1 MKTILA
7 RTSRSKSADLDV
19 SDEDRSNTSK
29 ALSSIGISVYDENGE
44 YQDFSKTLDQLSEKW
59 NTLSKSQQ
67 SYVAEQMA
75 GIRNLNTMSAIIE
88 TWKDAKS
95 IASDAVSDTGF
106 IDETQEKYMDS
117 VNAHINRLQTSIQE
131 LWNELLDTGAI
142 STLTDALNLLI
153 NVAEKLIGVFST
165 IGDVLP
171 VVNGGFVSLA
181 GTVGTI
187 AAGWSVFSN
196 VKQAYKDIGEAEKG
210 SDLAGKNGIVE
221 GLKKTKEDT
230 TELLSSITGEF
241 TKFKDGYKTTSQ
253 GLSGFSGITEGLK
266 GGWNALSGLSKG
278 MIGLTAG
285 IAAVSLAV
293 SGLDALTTSTEESAE
308 AASKAKEK
316 YEKAK
321 NAYSSH
327 ASTINDIKGKYQEL
341 SKGVSASGKNIN
353 LTTEQFEEY
362 HSVCNKIADMY
373 PTLIDHYDG
382 QGNAILKLKG
392 NVEGLTEALEKERLT
407 AAQTSVDGM
416 GDLLKNFNNESGNKK
431 NSTIFGDAVSH
442 PIKSFKAAL
451 GYTEMGYGA
460 TEQGIVDVVKKFN
473 SLNKDV
479 NNGKI
484 KDKDVLLQKFV
495 EKNIQGLGSSNGNA
509 NYIGQLESYKKL
521 IDSDKKDLKKN
532 WGTFMKD
539 IEGLSTQCKA
549 KLESDSNQ
557 IKNALQNYVTVLTSN
572 GKYTNLDDSLLENIN
587 TLISNIDTD
596 KIQELSDKGEVAMK
610 NYVTGIVKGINNS
623 SDEVRK
629 SFSKMMDLTANSS
642 LNEIGKVL
650 TDKNI
655 KKVAKALETD
665 EDGALDLLGLKNQ
678 KKALEE
684 QDKLYSKVKNKYGK
698 DFIETPEQENPEQE
712 AKKLE
717 TLNNEY
723 KKLVKNRMNL
733 ASTMSD
739 EERYWGN
746 VDQYNRNIINI
757 DDKVFQELKKKKI
770 VDQET
775 TKKDL
780 GTYMT
785 TYGAGYNAE
794 NGALEGQD
802 IMYTPI
808 LPDGTILDKDSI
820 SKYINKITKNANSEQ
835 DVLDADKK
843 GMKIGDQYIHGI
855 INGVTSISDNEI
867 NSVLEP
873 VFSTIDE
880 KIGANTFNENKSVN
894 VSKGIIKGNV
904 DSMVSEL
911 KTVTKDGFLKGNTK
925 SSIKNKI
932 YQSIFDTLG
941 IDDKNAKEEIKKAL
955 KGNINDI
962 LDSAVDAD
970 DLKDKLDASMHN
982 MLVAAQDDYESNKQ
996 HEKQAKIYK
1005 KEEEALT
1012 KIKKQNDK
1020 INKATKARGAS
1031 QKSVN
1036 QFIEES
1042 GINTSEEIDL
1052 LMDAIDKTDTWEG
1065 AMAKF
1070 LSTSTD
1076 LDSVNSRVE
1085 QLISNITT
1093 MKNTLDSVS
1102 SATSLSNGATGLDID
1117 GIKKL
1122 TNAFGLTA
1130 GSKEYDELFE
1140 NTAAGIKVNA
1150 YYLDKLNKKWA
1161 ETEKKKY
1168 SDEIQRQESRYQQL
1182 CVAIGNAT
1190 NAKGKDSKLTGE
1202 EINNLIKE
1210 RDGLSQSIAKLR
1222 EAASMYDGLTSSYNQ
1237 WVQAQGTEDANSGY
1251 LSIVDSIDKIKDLYD
1266 KGWVAND
1273 DFTSFANMFSFDD
1286 IDLSDG
1292 EKAAKIYETTFQ
1304 KYKNWFT
1311 GDVTGVENFL
1321 KSLKSIGAAVNK
1333 GDGVWELA
1341 GKGTKEIAQNL
1352 GVSESLVVKMLEA
1365 ANSANLGVVFDDAV
1379 DKLENLKYE
1388 AEQAGSALKKAL
1400 PEKYDIDL
1408 NVSKESDIQ
1417 TQLKKAKKLMKEL
1430 GKDSEWS
1437 DEIQSV
1443 VNYLYAK
1450 LGEIKKQDGTVKITT
1465 FVKTDSVDKAL
1476 DKLHKMKK
1484 YKDLKI
1490 DLKGDTNSLN
1500 KQIKTVKGELQKFKK
1515 DGHIDFSQTG
1525 ANELATVLDSLY
1537 EQKIKL
1543 SEPTFMQLDS
1553 SSVGDAQGK
1562 VLELLQT
1569 YQDAANNASKIKWE
1583 FNQGIKTKSDVK
1595 DAEKAKNDAY
1605 NAIKKTIGKGGKKA
1619 EILATLGINKD
1630 TTKKN
1635 IQTALNGINSEKL
1648 VKAKFQL
1655 TDEEKKRIDKIKI
1668 PDKKVSYKPKVNNKS
1683 KKEAVEVLNSIAK
1696 SRHVKYV
1703 VKITESSLESVK
1715 KTLAD
1720 LAKTAS
1726 SINVSTGSGKGSGK
1740 SSGKGSSK
1748 KSSKKKKG
1756 KGKVNG
1762 TAHANGT
1769 FNIFS
1774 TYNNAFA
1781 QGSWGASQGGTSLVG
1796 ELGRE
1801 LIVRGNRFFTVG
1813 DNGAEFTNIQKGDI
1827 IFNHKIKF
1835 CGLV

>member
-19 SDEDRSNTSK
+19 SDEDRSNASK

-67 SYVAEQMA
+67 SYIAEQMA

-196 VKQAYKDIGEAEKG
+196 IKKAYKDIGEAEKG
-210 SDLAGKNGIVE
+210 SDLSKKNGIVE
-221 GLKKTKEDT
+221 GLKKTKEDA

-241 TKFKDGYKTTSQ
+241 TKFKDGYKAASQ
-253 GLSGFSGITEGLK
+253 GLSGFASVTEGLK
-266 GGWNALSGLSKG
+266 GGWSALSGLTKG

-285 IAAVSLAV
+285 IAVVSLAV

-308 AASKAKEK
+308 AANKAKEK

-327 ASTINDIKGKYQEL
+327 ASTIEDIKGKYQEL
-341 SKGVSASGKNIN
+341 SKGVSASGENIN

-382 QGNAILKLKG
+382 QGNAVLKLKG
-392 NVEGLTEALEKERLT
+392 NVEGLTKALEEERLA

-416 GDLLKNFNNESGNKK
+416 DKLLTNFNNESGNKK
-431 NSTIFGDAVSH
+431 NSTILGDVVSH
-442 PIKSFKAAL
+442 PIKSLKTKF
-451 GYTEMGYGA
+451 GYTELGYGA
-460 TEQGIVDVVKKFN
+460 TEQGIVDVVEEFN
-473 SLNKDV
+473 KLNKDV

-484 KDKDVLLQKFV
+484 KDKDALLQKFV
-495 EKNIQGLGSSNGNA
+495 KKDIAGLASNNGNA

-521 IDSDKKDLKKN
+521 IDSNKKDLKKN

-539 IEGLSTQCKA
+539 IESLSAQCKA
-549 KLESDSNQ
+549 KLESDSSQ
-557 IKNALQNYVTVLTSN
+557 IKNALQNYVTVLTSK
-572 GKYTNLDDSLLENIN
+572 GEYANLDDNLLADIN
-587 TLISNIDTD
+587 TLISNIGID
-596 KIQELSDKGEVAMK
+596 KLQELSDKGETAMK
-610 NYVTGIVKGINNS
+610 NYVTGIVKGISNS
-623 SDEVRK
+623 SDEVK
-629 SFSKMMDLTANSS
+629 KTFSKMMSLTANSS
-642 LNEIGKVL
+642 LDEIGKVL

-655 KKVAKALETD
+655 KKVAKALGTD
-665 EDGALDLLGLKNQ
+665 EDGALDLLGLEDQ
-678 KKALEE
+678 KKALNER
-684 QDKLYSKVKNKYGK
+684 DKLYSKVKNKYGEG
-698 DFIETPEQENPEQE
+698 FIKSPEQQ
-712 AKKLE
+712 AKKVE
-717 TLNNEY
+717 TLNKEY
-723 KKLVKNRMNL
+723 NSLNKEYEELVKNRKTMV
-733 ASTMSD
+733 STMSD

-746 VDQYNRNIINI
+746 VDEYNRKIISI
-757 DDKVFQELKKKKI
+757 DDKVLQEMKEKKQA
-770 VDQET
+770 DQDDTLET
-775 TKKDL
+775 I
-780 GTYMT
+780 GGYMT
-785 TYGAGYNAE
+785 TYGRNDVIEQGV
-794 NGALEGQD
+794 LEGQQ

-808 LPDGTILDKDSI
+808 LPDGTILSQDNIYKYIDNITKDS
-820 SKYINKITKNANSEQ
+820 KSEK

-855 INGVTSISDNEI
+855 INGVTNIDDSEI
-867 NSVLEP
+867 NSVLDS
-873 VFSTIDE
+873 VFSTIDAKAYKE
-880 KIGANTFNENKSVN
+880 NTLNGVRNVFKNVNDKSIIGENV
-894 VSKGIIKGNV
+894 
-904 DSMVSEL
+904 L
-911 KTVTKDGFLKGNTK
+911 K
-925 SSIKNKI
+925 
-932 YQSIFDTLG
+932 SIFETLG
-941 IDDKNAKEEIKKAL
+941 IKNEETKKEIEQDLSGTINEIL
-955 KGNINDI
+955 NT
-962 LDSAVDAD
+962 AVDAD
-970 DLKDKLDASMHN
+970 DLKDKLDGKMFD
-982 MLVAAQDDYESNKQ
+982 MLAIAQATDESNKQ
-996 HEKQAKIYK
+996 HEKQAKIYD
-1005 KEEEALT
+1005 KEEKKLD

-1020 INKATKARGAS
+1020 INKATKARGVS

-1042 GINTSEEIDL
+1042 GINTAEEIDL

-1093 MKNTLDSVS
+1093 MRNTLDSVS

-1168 SDEIQRQESRYQQL
+1168 SDEIQRQETRYQQL

-1190 NAKGKDSKLTGE
+1190 EAKGKDSKLTGE

-1237 WVQAQGTEDANSGY
+1237 WIQAQGTEDANSGY
-1251 LSIVDSIDKIKDLYD
+1251 LSIVDSLDKVKDLYD

-1292 EKAAKIYETTFQ
+1292 EKAVKIYETTFQ

-1311 GDVTGVENFL
+1311 GDATGVENFL

-1333 GDGVWELA
+1333 GDGIWELA

-1352 GVSESLVVKMLEA
+1352 GVSESLVVEMLEA

-1388 AEQAGSALKKAL
+1388 AEQAGGALKKAL

-1408 NVSKESDIQ
+1408 NVSKKSDIQ

-1443 VNYLYAK
+1443 INYLYAK
-1450 LGEIKKQDGTVKITT
+1450 LGEIKKKDGTVKITT
-1465 FVKTDSVDKAL
+1465 FVKTDSVDEAL

-1490 DLKGDTNSLN
+1490 NLKGDVTSLD
-1500 KQIKTVKGELQKFKK
+1500 KQIKEVNGELQKFKK

-1537 EQKIKL
+1537 EQKVKL
-1543 SEPTFMQLDS
+1543 SEPTFMQLDC

-1569 YQDAANNASKIKWE
+1569 YQDAANKFNKIKWE
-1583 FNQGIKTKSDVK
+1583 HNQGFKTKADVK
-1595 DAEKAKNDAY
+1595 DAEKAKNDAF
-1605 NAIKKTIGKGGKKA
+1605 NAIQKTIEKGGKKA
-1619 EILATLGINKD
+1619 TILATLGINKD

-1655 TDEEKKRIDKIKI
+1655 TDEEKKKIDNIKV
-1668 PDKKVSYKPKVNNKS
+1668 PDKKVSYKPRVNNKS

-1726 SINVSTGSGKGSGK
+1726 SINVSTGSGKG
-1740 SSGKGSSK
+1740 SGKGSSK

>member
-1 MKTILA
+1 MNFINIKSTIGNAYKTILA

-19 SDEDRSNTSK
+19 SDEDRSAASK

-285 IAAVSLAV
+285 IAVVSLAV

-655 KKVAKALETD
+655 KKVAKALGTD
-665 EDGALDLLGLKNQ
+665 EDGALDLLGLEDQN
-678 KKALEE
+678 KALEKRDE
-684 QDKLYSKVKNKYGK
+684 LYSKVKNKYGEGFVK
-698 DFIETPEQENPEQE
+698 SPEQQ

-717 TLNNEY
+717 TLNKKYNSLNKEY
-723 KKLVKNRMNL
+723 EELVKNRKTMV
-733 ASTMSD
+733 STMSD

-746 VDQYNRNIINI
+746 VDEYNRKIINI
-757 DDKVFQELKKKKI
+757 DDKVLQEMKEKKQA
-770 VDQET
+770 DPDDTLET
-775 TKKDL
+775 I
-780 GTYMT
+780 GGYMT
-785 TYGAGYNAE
+785 TYGRNDVIKRGV
-794 NGALEGQD
+794 LEGQQ

-808 LPDGTILDKDSI
+808 LPDGTILSQDNIYKYIDNITKDS
-820 SKYINKITKNANSEQ
+820 KSEK

-855 INGVTSISDNEI
+855 INGVTNIDDSKI
-867 NSVLEP
+867 NSVLDS
-873 VFSTIDE
+873 VFSTINAKAYKENTLNGVRTVFKNVND
-880 KIGANTFNENKSVN
+880 KSIIGENV
-894 VSKGIIKGNV
+894 
-904 DSMVSEL
+904 L
-911 KTVTKDGFLKGNTK
+911 K
-925 SSIKNKI
+925 
-932 YQSIFDTLG
+932 SIFETLG
-941 IDDKNAKEEIKKAL
+941 IKNEEIKKEIEQDL
-955 KGNINDI
+955 SSTINEI
-962 LDSAVDAD
+962 LNTAVDAD
-970 DLKDKLDASMHN
+970 DLKDKLDGK
-982 MLVAAQDDYESNKQ
+982 MLDMLAIAQATDESNKQ
-996 HEKQAKIYK
+996 HEKQAKIYD
-1005 KEEEALT
+1005 KEEKKLD
-1012 KIKKQNDK
+1012 KIKKQNEK
-1020 INKATKARGAS
+1020 INKATKKRGIA

-1076 LDSVNSRVE
+1076 LDSVNVRVE

-1102 SATSLSNGATGLDID
+1102 SATSLSNGATGLDAD

-1168 SDEIQRQESRYQQL
+1168 SDEIQRQEARYQQL

-1190 NAKGKDSKLTGE
+1190 DAKGKDSKLTGE

-1251 LSIVDSIDKIKDLYD
+1251 LSIVDSLDKVKDLYD

-1292 EKAAKIYETTFQ
+1292 EKAVKIYETTFQ

-1311 GDVTGVENFL
+1311 GDATGVENFL

-1408 NVSKESDIQ
+1408 NVSKKSDIQ

-1443 VNYLYAK
+1443 INYLYAK
-1450 LGEIKKQDGTVKITT
+1450 LGEIKKKDGTVKITT
-1465 FVKTDSVDKAL
+1465 FVKTDSVDEAL

-1490 DLKGDTNSLN
+1490 NLKGDVTSLD
-1500 KQIKTVKGELQKFKK
+1500 KQIKEVNGELQKFKK

-1537 EQKIKL
+1537 EQKVKL
-1543 SEPTFMQLDS
+1543 SEPTFMQLDC

-1569 YQDAANNASKIKWE
+1569 YQDAANKFNKIKWE
-1583 FNQGIKTKSDVK
+1583 HTQGFKTKADVK
-1595 DAEKAKNDAY
+1595 DAEKAKNDAF
-1605 NAIKKTIGKGGKKA
+1605 NAIQKTIGKGGKKA
-1619 EILATLGINKD
+1619 TILATLGINKD

-1655 TDEEKKRIDKIKI
+1655 TDEEKKKIDNIKV
-1668 PDKKVSYKPKVNNKS
+1668 PDKKVSYKPRVNNKS

-1740 SSGKGSSK
+1740 SSSKGSSK